1 MSEKMQARISALLRN
16 AEKAG
21 TPEEAATFHAKA
33 QELSA
38 LYSIDLELARQ
49 AGEQKKAKLVQ
60 EFFRVGPDGQRGL
73 GTYMGLLVSIAAVN
87 NVRITGTSDNSQ
99 AWLHGFDN
107 DVQTTLALFNTV
119 LAQMV
124 KDSDAYIRSGAF
136 KSETVYQP
144 GRYRKPTKQELADG
158 HPYYRLVWEDGGE
171 RPVHGKSAR
180 ASFQQ
185 AYKWKIVSR
194 LKEAATAAQETA
206 THFHADGD
214 TDTLTPGH
222 SSDSVALAIR
232 TKSEAVEMYLEAMNP
247 GMGRSRSLRSSAR
260 HSAVASAAGT
270 AAGARARL
278 SASKAIG
285 GHRTELASA

>member
-60 EFFRVGPDGQRGL
+60 EFFRVGPNGQRGL
-73 GTYMGLLVSIAAVN
+73 GTYMGLLVSIAGVN

-99 AWLHGFDN
+99 AWLHGYDN
-107 DVQTTLALFNTV
+107 DVQTTIALFNTV

-124 KDSDAYIRSGAF
+124 KDSDAYIRSGQY

-144 GRYRKPTKQELADG
+144 GRYRKPTRQELADG
-158 HPYYRLVWEDGGE
+158 YPSYRLVWEDGGD

-185 AYKWKIVSR
+185 AYKYKIVSR
-194 LKEAATAAQETA
+194 LKDAATAAQESA
-206 THFHADGD
+206 THFHSDEDGAEVAGA
-214 TDTLTPGH
+214 T
-222 SSDSVALAIR
+222 SDSVALAVR

-247 GMGRSRSLRSSAR
+247 GMGRSRSIRSNARYSAT
-260 HSAVASAAGT
+260 AAAAGT
-270 AAGARARL
+270 NAGAKARL
-278 SASKAIG
+278 GTSKAIG
-285 GHRTELASA
+285 GHRTQVSA

>member
-49 AGEQKKAKLVQ
+49 AGEQKNSKLVQ
-60 EFFRVGPDGQRGL
+60 EFFRIGPDGQRGL
-73 GTYMGLLVSIAAVN
+73 GTYMGLLVSIAGVN

-99 AWLHGFDN
+99 AWLHGYDN
-107 DVQTTLALFNTV
+107 DVQTTIALFNTV

-124 KDSDAYIRSGAF
+124 KDSDAYIRSGQY

-144 GRYRKPTKQELADG
+144 GRYRKPNAEEISAGYPAWRK
-158 HPYYRLVWEDGGE
+158 VWEDGGQ

-194 LKEAATAAQETA
+194 LKDAATAAQESA
-206 THFHADGD
+206 THFHADEDGAEVAGA
-214 TDTLTPGH
+214 T
-222 SSDSVALAIR
+222 SDSVALAVR
-232 TKSEAVEMYLEAMNP
+232 TKSKAVEMYLEAMNP
-247 GMGRSRSLRSSAR
+247 GMGRGRAIRSNARYSA
-260 HSAVASAAGT
+260 AASAAGT

-285 GHRTELASA
+285 GHRTQVSA